1 MARISRSTER
11 PPTPESKIPIGPW
24 FTRERLAGAVP
35 SPSRYKVSAG
45 SGGFQSLA
53 KHAFAG
59 TGGNALVARLLR
71 MFRPWLW
78 GVILGLCVGGGV
90 VLLSSLRYGF
100 SAPLLLLGIVL
111 AIGFGGLA
119 LVGAFV
125 GRRTLD

>member
-1 MARISRSTER
+1 M
-11 PPTPESKIPIGPW
+11 G
-24 FTRERLAGAVP
+24 
-35 SPSRYKVSAG
+35 
-45 SGGFQSLA
+45 
-53 KHAFAG
+53 
-59 TGGNALVARLLR
+59 
-71 MFRPWLW
+71 
-78 GVILGLCVGGGV
+78 ILGICVGGGV